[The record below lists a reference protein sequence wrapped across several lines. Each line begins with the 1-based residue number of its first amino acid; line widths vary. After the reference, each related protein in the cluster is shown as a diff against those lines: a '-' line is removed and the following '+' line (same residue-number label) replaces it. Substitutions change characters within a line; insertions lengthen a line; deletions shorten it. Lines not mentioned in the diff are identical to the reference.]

1 MARRTDESCEEKSE
15 FAHGCCV
22 AAVHGIYAWHTTQ
35 NPSAICWQI
44 STMAVQWQY
53 NGGNGSVMAVQLK
66 FVFAS
71 YSHRIGTI
79 WHYIGTILALY
90 WHSWVVMAVQYR
102 PLRSPPSG
110 LAVGLGCVPIF
121 LGFVL
126 GLCTRFLW
134 LLLLPFCGCGPI
146 WLLPGSSLILLFQK
160 IFLACWPGARFDFF
174 HYLAWAHLWVR
185 CRSMTRAALCAV
197 RLRWGLTLTHVV
209 VQGSG

>member
-1 MARRTDESCEEKSE
+1 MAVQLAVQLHLHLQYNRSCTAVQLQYNCSTIGNHIRIVLALLGRNGSTIGSTIGSIPSGIYFAPRHRRNGPQDRRNCEEKSE

-53 NGGNGSVMAVQLK
+53 NGGNGSVMAVQLT

-102 PLRSPPSG
+102 PLRSPPS
-110 LAVGLGCVPIF
+110 VGKA
-121 LGFVL
+121 
-126 GLCTRFLW
+126 
-134 LLLLPFCGCGPI
+134 I
-146 WLLPGSSLILLFQK
+146 WCP
-160 IFLACWPGARFDFF
+160 
-174 HYLAWAHLWVR
+174 
-185 CRSMTRAALCAV
+185 LCASRCLCDV
-197 RLRWGLTLTHVV
+197 
-209 VQGSG
+209 

>member
-1 MARRTDESCEEKSE
+1 LRSRHDPGQPSGGPPRHRRRASWYERRPAQRAAPLLPPGGLGTAWKIATFSHPGTAEMARRTDESCEEKSE

-90 WHSWVVMAVQYR
+90 WHYIGTILALLGRNGSTIPAITIA
-102 PLRSPPSG
+102 PLC
-110 LAVGLGCVPIF
+110 L
-121 LGFVL
+121 
-126 GLCTRFLW
+126 
-134 LLLLPFCGCGPI
+134 
-146 WLLPGSSLILLFQK
+146 K
-160 IFLACWPGARFDFF
+160 
-174 HYLAWAHLWVR
+174 
-185 CRSMTRAALCAV
+185 
-197 RLRWGLTLTHVV
+197 
-209 VQGSG
+209 